1 MNKMSLTVPAKDEW
15 GLVFHSALSAVGVLA
30 NLSVDM
36 IADLRSASD
45 EAFELLTH
53 QSRPVHHVEMDCELK
68 EGALFVRMSAHRA
81 EACQQCEPMDPEVA
95 HLILGALATDVRL
108 EGDSCGIYSINMTLP
123 AVDV

>member
-53 QSRPVHHVEMDCELK
+53 QSRPVHHVEMDCE
-68 EGALFVRMSAHRA
+68 
-81 EACQQCEPMDPEVA
+81 PMDPEVA